1 MLWSP
6 FPRSY
11 FVACGLD
18 NTCKVHCACYSEG
31 TKVFI
36 VIIAIQLAHSSWLLT
51 YGHLANILS
60 THTQCSVQSLGRPL
74 WKVFIPCV
82 QREASHCTGCDWPG
96 SCGSLLLGQTWN
108 PFLICGSG
116 VDVTVTSQTIY
127 QLQREKMPGC
137 AHTKVL
143 TANSFLSLTVLEG
156 SSSPWSSLLS
166 DSDPLD
172 YFGCDGYRSF
182 PDHRCPFS
190 SVGFILVPR
199 HGTLGTETILS
210 LDGANVHFISCGSR
224 ARNSWQ
230 NSWQH
235 ASYCALRWTMVTV

>member
-96 SCGSLLLGQTWN
+96 SCGSLLLGQRWN

-143 TANSFLSLTVLEG
+143 TANSFLSSDCPWGFQYSMVLLALWL
-156 SSSPWSSLLS
+156 WSSWLLWLWRLQVIS
-166 DSDPLD
+166 
-172 YFGCDGYRSF
+172 RSLMSF
-182 PDHRCPFS
+182 QLCRIYPYLQTWD
-190 SVGFILVPR
+190 I
-199 HGTLGTETILS
+199 
-210 LDGANVHFISCGSR
+210 
-224 ARNSWQ
+224 RNRNNPVSWW
-230 NSWQH
+230 S
-235 ASYCALRWTMVTV
+235 